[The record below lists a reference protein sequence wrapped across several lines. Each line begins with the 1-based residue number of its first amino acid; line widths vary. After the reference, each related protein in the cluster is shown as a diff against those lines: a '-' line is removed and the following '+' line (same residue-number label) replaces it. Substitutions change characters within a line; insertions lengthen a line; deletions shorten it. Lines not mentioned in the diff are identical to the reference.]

1 MSSRFR
7 PDMDTIRNIPIYS
20 VGNRVLVR
28 DQEQMIRY
36 YGETQGDISTPILF
50 TDRMT
55 ETCGEY
61 ATVISI
67 RLESIFWKGEIV
79 DFQRI
84 RIKFDNPELDE
95 FNDHYIWMNWFV
107 KPVHRQPKK
116 RGLRKSLKNTFE
128 GTGKFNERLI

>member
-67 RLESIFWKGEIV
+67 RLESIFWKGEMV

-84 RIKFDNPELDE
+84 RMKFDNPELDK
-95 FNDHYIWMNWFV
+95 FDDHYSWMNWFV
-107 KPVHRQPKK
+107 EPIHRQQKK
-116 RGLRKSLKNTFE
+116 GLKKSLKNTIE